1 VDNII
6 RVATGLLCELAQES
20 ESIAEIERENAT
32 GRLTELLRS
41 TNEGIGECV
50 VILVFDCGID

>member
-1 VDNII
+1 M
-6 RVATGLLCELAQES
+6 ATGLLCELAQES

-41 TNEGIGECV
+41 PNEGIGECV
-50 VILVFDCGID
+50 CSVVSDCGVE

>member
-1 VDNII
+1 MDNII
-6 RVATGLLCELAQES
+6 RVATGLLCEMAQES

-50 VILVFDCGID
+50 IVYYYCSV